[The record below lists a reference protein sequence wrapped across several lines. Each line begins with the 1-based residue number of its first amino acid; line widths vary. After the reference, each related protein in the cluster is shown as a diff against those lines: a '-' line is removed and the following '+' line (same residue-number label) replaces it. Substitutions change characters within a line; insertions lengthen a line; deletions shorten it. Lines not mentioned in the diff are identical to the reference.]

1 MGLKASNTG
10 GQQREPVEAGA
21 WRAVCVGYVDLGT
34 QHSEFQGKKK
44 AGRKVMIFWDLPD
57 QRMEYKGKDLP
68 RRISAK
74 YGLSLY
80 QKAALRQMIDSWMG
94 RPLTD
99 KEEAE
104 FDLDQLIGRP
114 CFLNVIHEPKQGG
127 GVYAKVKS
135 VMQLP
140 KGMQGT
146 AIETEPLRYQTL
158 ADNGDFI
165 MPPEDMPEWVRKIIY
180 DSDEYKQAIR
190 DGSVIPASDA
200 ARAAADAKAAIAE
213 DGGIEDMPVPF

>member
-1 MGLKASNTG
+1 MGLKASNSG

-34 QHSEFQGKKK
+34 QHSEYQGKKK

-80 QKAALRQMIDSWMG
+80 QKASLRQMIDSWMG

-114 CFLNVIHEPKQGG
+114 CFLNVIHETKQGG

-140 KGMQGT
+140 KGMQGS
-146 AIETEPLRYQTL
+146 ALETEPLRYQTL

-165 MPPEDMPEWVRKIIY
+165 MPSEDMPEWIRKIIY
-180 DSDEYKQAIR
+180 ESDEYKQAIR
-190 DGSVIPASDA
+190 DGSTFSMKD
-200 ARAAADAKAAIAE
+200 AAADAKADIAA
-213 DGGIEDMPVPF
+213 DASGDDNDPIPF